1 MDFKKRVIEELGM
14 TGHASS
20 HLWDGYVDIC
30 EKIAKE
36 YHNEQLNLPLVVGQS
51 EQLKAL
57 LLKVIEEFDNGEVS
71 WETRDEIEGEIKS
84 L

>member
-30 EKIAKE
+30 EKLAKE
-36 YHNEQLNLPLVVGQS
+36 YCNEQLGCELVS
-51 EQLKAL
+51 SSLDLNELEHKLNEAL
-57 LLKVIEEFDNGEVS
+57 GK
-71 WETRDEIEGEIKS
+71 ETVETLTEWIRRQR
-84 L
+84 